1 MVKWLSFYISLFLFS
16 QANAQDSLRT
26 YYAWSLD
33 AYKQKDYSL
42 YLKYARRANE
52 LRPNHPIL
60 GYNIASALAL
70 NGKHQESI
78 AALKHYLQMNA
89 SMDYMQDLDFISL
102 KDYPEF
108 KQLKKIVN
116 ERLQKVESSDSWK
129 NFSQKE
135 DHFESI
141 GYNLKDQTV
150 MLGTITTRT
159 LYSMDNGELDK
170 VLDNEKEPLTYGVMG
185 IDYADDYIWVCTA
198 ALPEINNY
206 QKEYENRSSIIGL
219 HPGNYK
225 VKFAYEV
232 PNALLGDI
240 IYVHDDLVLASDGLN
255 NKVYQVTKSG
265 ASVYADF
272 SDDLFNV
279 QGIAWVNNKLILSDY
294 ILGLHTYDP
303 QTKELIKIDSRSLY
317 ADKGI
322 DGILYDDGYLYCFQ
336 NGTTPKRTF
345 KIKLN
350 DFQVDEVEVI
360 DQNLYDQAEPTQGV
374 KVDNDI
380 YYISNSAWNA
390 YEEGT
395 YTGGDDLVIRKIKK

>member
-135 DHFESI
+135 DHFECS
-141 GYNLKDQTV
+141 
-150 MLGTITTRT
+150 GT
-159 LYSMDNGELDK
+159 
-170 VLDNEKEPLTYGVMG
+170 
-185 IDYADDYIWVCTA
+185 
-198 ALPEINNY
+198 
-206 QKEYENRSSIIGL
+206 
-219 HPGNYK
+219 
-225 VKFAYEV
+225 
-232 PNALLGDI
+232 
-240 IYVHDDLVLASDGLN
+240 
-255 NKVYQVTKSG
+255 
-265 ASVYADF
+265 
-272 SDDLFNV
+272 
-279 QGIAWVNNKLILSDY
+279 
-294 ILGLHTYDP
+294 
-303 QTKELIKIDSRSLY
+303 
-317 ADKGI
+317 
-322 DGILYDDGYLYCFQ
+322 
-336 NGTTPKRTF
+336 
-345 KIKLN
+345 
-350 DFQVDEVEVI
+350 
-360 DQNLYDQAEPTQGV
+360 
-374 KVDNDI
+374 
-380 YYISNSAWNA
+380 
-390 YEEGT
+390 
-395 YTGGDDLVIRKIKK
+395 